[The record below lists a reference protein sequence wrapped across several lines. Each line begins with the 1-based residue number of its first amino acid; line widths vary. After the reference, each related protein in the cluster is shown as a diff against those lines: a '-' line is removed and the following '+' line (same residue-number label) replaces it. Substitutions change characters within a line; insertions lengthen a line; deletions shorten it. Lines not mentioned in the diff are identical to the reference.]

1 MAHREHT
8 ASRNLFNRKKT
19 TKVILQEAS
28 PTPPNGLEE
37 FLLALALGK
46 GENGFGGTAFADGE
60 VSLEEFL
67 THLVE
72 QPDLSKLPQNRVPQ
86 TTFWILSEAE
96 IAVGMLRMRH
106 YLNDKLLHHGGHIG
120 YFVQPLDRGKGYGK
134 NALRLALT
142 ELTRLGEKRALL
154 TVDADNYPSV
164 RVIEFNG
171 GKLEDQRVDE
181 TSGILFNRYWI
192 DLGT

>member
-1 MAHREHT
+1 VALKNFF
-8 ASRNLFNRKKT
+8 S
-19 TKVILQEAS
+19 
-28 PTPPNGLEE
+28 
-37 FLLALALGK
+37 LLAKAKTALGELPSLM
-46 GENGFGGTAFADGE
+46 GS
-60 VSLEEFL
+60 SLEEYL

-72 QPDLSKLPQNRVPQ
+72 KPDPLKTSQGRVPQ
-86 TTFWILSEAE
+86 TTFWMLSEAE
-96 IAVGMLRMRH
+96 TAVGMLRMRH

-142 ELTRLGEKRALL
+142 ELARLGEKRALL

-171 GKLEDQRVDE
+171 ESWRTKEWTKRLEFF
-181 TSGILFNRYWI
+181 SI
-192 DLGT
+192 GTGLIWGRRSHNFI